1 MSIDD
6 EPVNVVTTIGSAGWL
21 VGGEMRL
28 LTEKERVVP
37 AAKAVVATLLAV
49 TTAKEEEPL
58 H

>member
-1 MSIDD
+1 
-6 EPVNVVTTIGSAGWL
+6 
-21 VGGEMRL
+21 MRL